1 MDLVKLAVRQPVT
14 ITVGVILIV
23 LAGLLSLGR
32 LPIELTPNVEQTVV
46 QVRTLWEG
54 ASPQEIE
61 QEIVD
66 KQEERLQGISGLK
79 GITSTS
85 QQGQGQI
92 RLEFGV
98 GTPREVAL
106 REVSDKLREVP
117 EYPENADEPFI
128 VASDPETNDY
138 MAWIAFRCSDPSID
152 VRIFGDFVR
161 DRVQPLLDRVPG
173 VAEVNV
179 LGGREREVQVRYDP
193 VRLAARGVT
202 PTRLADALRVRNRNV
217 SAGEV
222 AEGKLD
228 VRVRATGQYESL
240 ESIERTVIKHDG
252 GASVF
257 VSDVAE
263 VVETYKEPT
272 TFVRSIGEPVII
284 MNADREVGT
293 NLIRVM
299 AALKEQIADL
309 NRPGGLLE
317 SAARQ
322 FGVDGTFQLEQ
333 VYDQTVYIRDAL
345 DLVQDNIW
353 LGGGLAV
360 LVLLLFLRSI
370 RSVGIIGLAIPVSIV
385 GAVVVMVM
393 MGRSVNVIS
402 LAGMAFAVG
411 MVVDNSI
418 VVLEN
423 VYRHLEMG
431 KTPMQAAYDG
441 AREVWLAVLA
451 STLTTIVVFV
461 PILLIEEEAGQ
472 LFRDISLAICATVAI
487 SMLVAVTVIPAASS
501 RWLRALRRTGDEAP
515 RRPSM
520 LVRVLTS
527 PLRAIG
533 RIPDLMAGLIYRLN
547 GGVVFRV
554 LIVVGL
560 TAAALFGSYSLMP
573 PADYLPTGN
582 RNLVFGMVI
591 PPPGY
596 NLDQQSRIGSRI
608 EETVRPYFE
617 AGRHRDDPDRTKELV
632 DALEPVPT
640 FDFMR
645 GAPGDPVVPPALENY
660 FLVSFEGIVFHGGV
674 AVDPRRA
681 IDMAPLFQHATRG
694 DRVPGVL
701 AFAFQAPLFQLGG
714 QTGSAVKID
723 LAGSDLAEVSAAAG
737 AVYGELVGRY
747 GPMQVQPEPANFNLP
762 GPEVRVVPDDVRLA
776 EAGITPADLSLAVQ
790 ASGDGAI
797 IGEYRLG
804 GETIDLTLR
813 SLGPAREVAAL
824 GEVPV
829 ATGGGRPVP
838 LSSVASIRRVTSPP
852 QINRVGRQ
860 RAVTLQFTPPAGLAL
875 ERAIDDIDSLLDT
888 MRADGRIPPSVSA
901 SFAGSASKL
910 DAVQQ
915 ALLGDGTFAGI
926 AASSLV
932 VALLVVYLLMC
943 VLFQSFVYPLVI
955 LFSVPLAT
963 LGGFAAL
970 MGVFIWSMTD
980 RYMPVQMLDVL
991 TMLGF
996 IILIGV
1002 VVNNAILIVHQSLN
1016 NLRGGDGAEPMAPRR
1031 AIAEAVRTRVRPIF
1045 MSMLTSVGGMLPL
1058 VLMPGSGSE
1067 LYRGLGSV
1075 VLGGLLVSTVF
1086 TLVLVPLLLGL
1097 AMDARVWVSGR
1108 AATGADV
1115 EPSTASA

>member
-66 KQEERLQGISGLK
+66 KQEEKLQGISGLK
-79 GITSTS
+79 GVTSTS

-117 EYPENADEPFI
+117 EYPDNADEPFI
-128 VASDPETNDY
+128 VASDPESTDY
-138 MAWIAFRCSDPSID
+138 MAWIAFRCSDASVD
-152 VRIFGDFVR
+152 VRTFGDFVR
-161 DRVQPLLDRVPG
+161 DRVQPLLERVPG

-202 PTRLADALRVRNRNV
+202 PMQLADALRVRNRNV
-217 SAGEV
+217 SAGEI

-228 VRVRATGQYESL
+228 VRVRATGQYETL
-240 ESIERTVIKHDG
+240 ESIERTVIKYGG
-252 GASVF
+252 GAPVF
-257 VSDVAE
+257 VGDVAD
-263 VVETYKEPT
+263 VVQTYKEPK

-284 MNADREVGT
+284 LNADREVGT
-293 NLIRVM
+293 NLMQVM
-299 AALKEQIADL
+299 AGFKEQIAEL
-309 NRPGGLLE
+309 NRDGGLLD
-317 SAARQ
+317 SAARE
-322 FGVDGTFQLEQ
+322 FGIDGSFRLEQ
-333 VYDQTVYIRDAL
+333 VYDQTIYIRDAL

-431 KTPMQAAYDG
+431 KTPMRAAYDG

-451 STLTTIVVFV
+451 STLTTIVVFI
-461 PILLIEEEAGQ
+461 PILLVEEEAGQ

-487 SMLVAVTVIPAASS
+487 SMFVAVTVIPSASS
-501 RWLRALRRTGDEAP
+501 RWLRSLRPRDEE
-515 RRPSM
+515 RRPG
-520 LVRVLTS
+520 VVRRVLGW
-527 PLRAIG
+527 PLRVVGGIPTALGAIVF
-533 RIPDLMAGLIYRLN
+533 RLN
-547 GGVVFRV
+547 GGLVLRV
-554 LIVVGL
+554 LIVAGL
-560 TAAALFGSYSLMP
+560 TAAAIFGTAALMP
-573 PADYLPTGN
+573 PSDYLPTGN
-582 RNLVFGMVI
+582 RNLVLGMVI

-596 NLDQQSRIGSRI
+596 NLEQQAALGTRI

-617 AGRHRDDPDRTKELV
+617 AGKLVDEPDRFREAVAKLP
-632 DALEPVPT
+632 AVPT
-640 FDFMR
+640 FDMAKM
-645 GAPGDPVVPPALENY
+645 APGEPIVPPALENY
-660 FLVSFEGIVFHGGV
+660 FLVSFDGRVFQGGV

-681 IDMAPLFQHATRG
+681 VDLQPLFQFSSRA
-694 DRVPGVL
+694 DLIPGVL
-701 AFAFQAPLFQLGG
+701 AFPFQMPLFRLGG
-714 QTGSAVKID
+714 RTGSAVKID
-723 LAGSDLAEVSAAAG
+723 LSGGDLDEVSRAAG

-747 GPMQVQPEPANFNLP
+747 GPFAVQPEPANFNLP
-762 GPEVRVVPDDVRLA
+762 GPELRIVPDDVRLA
-776 EAGITPADLSLAVQ
+776 EAGITPADLALAVRS
-790 ASGDGAI
+790 SGDGAV

-813 SLGPAREVAAL
+813 ALGPAREVESL

-829 ATGGGRPVP
+829 ATPGGRSLP
-838 LSSVASIRRVTSPP
+838 LASVASVQRVTSPP

-860 RAVTLQFTPPAGLAL
+860 RAVTLEFTPPGGIPL
-875 ERAIDDIDSLLDT
+875 EQAMNDIRSLLQS
-888 MRADGRIPPSVSA
+888 MRADGRIPTSVS
-901 SFAGSASKL
+901 SNFAGSASKL
-910 DAVQQ
+910 DAVQR
-915 ALLGDGTFAGI
+915 ALLGDGSVSGI

-943 VLFQSFVYPLVI
+943 VLFQSFVYPFVI

-970 MGVFIWSMTD
+970 YGVHVWSLAD
-980 RYMPVQMLDVL
+980 RYMPTQNLDVL

-1016 NLRGGDGAEPMAPRR
+1016 NLRGEDGAEPMTPRR

-1086 TLVLVPLLLGL
+1086 TLLLVPLLLGL
-1097 AMDARVWVSGR
+1097 AMDVRVWVSGR
-1108 AATGADV
+1108 ASNASDV
-1115 EPSTASA
+1115 EPTPASG